1 MVKQYGHHING
12 QWQPPS
18 GGEWIDCVNPANG
31 ETFAQIAKGNVA
43 DVDSAVKAAM
53 AVVQT
58 DWRSCAQKR
67 IDVLNRIADVLE
79 SEWGALV
86 EHEVSDNGKR
96 IKEVRGQFG
105 GLHHWYRYFATEVD
119 KVQSHPLHN
128 TVANVENHA
137 AYEPYGVV
145 AAITPWNS
153 PLMIAAWKLAPALAA
168 GNAVVLKPSE
178 HASVSTLL
186 FANLLSTAAMPD
198 GLINV
203 VTGYG
208 TEVGSALVS
217 HPSVRK
223 VSFTGSDAGG
233 VSVASEAA
241 VGLKPVTLELG
252 GKSPQVVF
260 ADADLDNAINGV
272 LSGIFL
278 SNGQSCIAGSRLI
291 VEAAVL
297 DEFVQKLIDRVVEFQ
312 IGDPMSD
319 DTDVGPLANV
329 PQFEKVI
336 AMIDTAKREGAVC
349 VHGGNKVSPSSNP
362 SGLENGLENG
372 LESGLA
378 SGIYVE
384 PTIFS
389 NVTQK
394 MQLWREEV
402 FGPVLAV
409 TSFTTEEEAVELA
422 NDTEYGLAAGI
433 WTSTESRADRLA
445 GRIEAGTVYI
455 NHYRDVSVGSPI
467 GGFKRSGYGR
477 ELGPDAVKDY
487 MQIKSVWHGKAPVA
501 DPFK

>member
-1 MVKQYGHHING
+1 VKQYGHHING

-18 GGEWIDCVNPANG
+18 GKEWIDCVNPANG
-31 ETFAQIAKGNVA
+31 QTFAQIAQGNA
-43 DVDSAVKAAM
+43 CDVDSAVTTAM
-53 AVVQT
+53 QVVQT
-58 DWRSCAQKR
+58 DWGSDAQQR
-67 IDVLNRIADVLE
+67 ISALNGIADVLE
-79 SEWGALV
+79 SKWETLV

-96 IKEVRGQFG
+96 VKEVRGQFG
-105 GLHHWYRYFATEVD
+105 GLHTWYRYFASEVD
-119 KVQSHPLHN
+119 KIKSHPLHN

-186 FANLLSTAAMPD
+186 FADLLSTAGIPN

-208 TEVGSALVS
+208 MEVGASLVS

-223 VSFTGSDAGG
+223 VSFTGSEAGG
-233 VSVASEAA
+233 VSVASQAA

-252 GKSPQVVF
+252 GKSPQLVF

-291 VEAAVL
+291 VEANVL
-297 DEFVQKLIDRVVEFQ
+297 DKFVGKLIDRVKDFR

-319 DTDVGPLANV
+319 ATDVGPLANA
-329 PQFEKVI
+329 PQFEKVM
-336 AMIDTAKREGAVC
+336 AMIDTAKGEGAVC
-349 VHGGNKVSPSSNP
+349 VYGGNKVRPSSLAI
-362 SGLENGLENG
+362 GLANGLF
-372 LESGLA
+372 
-378 SGIYVE
+378 VE

-389 NVTQK
+389 SITRE

-409 TSFTTEEEAVELA
+409 TSFTSEGEAVELA
-422 NDTEYGLAAGI
+422 NDSEYGLAAGI
-433 WTSTESRADRLA
+433 WTSNEDRAARLA
-445 GRIEAGTVYI
+445 DSIEAGTVYI